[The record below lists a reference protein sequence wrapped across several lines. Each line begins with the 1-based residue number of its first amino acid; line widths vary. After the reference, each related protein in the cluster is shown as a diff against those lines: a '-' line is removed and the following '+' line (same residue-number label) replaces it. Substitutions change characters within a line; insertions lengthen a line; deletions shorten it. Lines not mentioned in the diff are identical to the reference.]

1 MTRTFSI
8 AAAGLLLVGAV
19 LALLW
24 AGVGRRPPDALERQT
39 SYDASSAPT
48 DRDTFTAVTYNVGA
62 LAPASDGSE
71 GRRSFDRASALLR
84 EVRPDFVALQEMT
97 SGAGRPG
104 GSSRLDSLAQHLRA
118 VASAEAP
125 RRPARLSS
133 LLSRIGGASPS
144 SGQALLSRFPIRRHS
159 RQPID
164 RDSSSLWGRLVR
176 PQSVVQVAVAG
187 IGGWPLVLMNINI
200 DAAEA
205 SARIRQAR
213 AVNRF
218 YRRVSR
224 QGFAVLLLGSIRP
237 ARSAE
242 STVLS
247 DDTRRALLRGTSLQ
261 PAIFPESALISGR
274 SVGTY
279 PAGDPSRKVDYIFY
293 RPRRVVP
300 TDATVRCGDDPPPS
314 NHCAVSLSFLLP
326 RPLDKLPDTR
336 IPDEKLPSLER
347 LLTPEP
353 GA

>member
-48 DRDTFTAVTYNVGA
+48 DQDTFTVVTYNVGA

-104 GSSRLDSLAQHLRA
+104 GSSRLDSLAQHLWA

-200 DAAEA
+200 
-205 SARIRQAR
+205 ARIRQAR

-314 NHCAVSLSFLLP
+314 DHCAVSLSFLLP
-326 RPLDKLPDTR
+326 RPVDKLPDTR

>member
-1 MTRTFSI
+1 M
-8 AAAGLLLVGAV
+8 

-24 AGVGRRPPDALERQT
+24 AGVDRRSADALERQAT
-39 SYDASSAPT
+39 YDAAPAPP
-48 DRDTFTAVTYNVGA
+48 DQDTFTVVTYNVGA
-62 LAPASDGSE
+62 PSRASAGGDG
-71 GRRSFDRASALLR
+71 GRSYDRASALL
-84 EVRPDFVALQEMT
+84 EEIQPDFVALQEMELGAAR
-97 SGAGRPG
+97 SGGP
-104 GSSRLDSLAQHLRA
+104 SRLDSLAQHLRA
-118 VASAEAP
+118 VASAGAD

-133 LLSRIGGASPS
+133 LLSRIGGTSPAP
-144 SGQALLSRFPIRRHS
+144 GQALLSRFPIRRHS

-205 SARIRQAR
+205 SARTRQAR

-237 ARSAE
+237 ARSAG

-274 SVGTY
+274 SVATY
-279 PAGDPSRKVDYIFY
+279 PAGNPSRKVDYIFY

-300 TDATVRCGDDPPPS
+300 TDATIRCGDDPPPS
-314 NHCAVSLSFLLP
+314 DHCAVSLSFLLP
-326 RPLDKLPDTR
+326 RPVDKLPDTR

-347 LLTPEP
+347 LLTPEA
-353 GA
+353 GG